1 MGPQISGRKPRPL
14 TSVAWASKER
24 EGEAGEEDVLLQWEN
39 GGASTERSEGPAE
52 PGRPVLASSEDP
64 TRKEGVPV
72 TRNGICPDIP
82 STGNKD
88 CPVSTGS
95 GEGELHPDFNRED
108 RALSRGEYPRRWQ
121 EGWSASQ
128 RPGLLWSLLA
138 GHQGSQ
144 ASGDL
149 AHRQRDRGRPARW
162 LRSGEQFSGK
172 TALRKTALQEI
183 HVQALFSKCTEKGRS
198 GA

>member
-1 MGPQISGRKPRPL
+1 M
-14 TSVAWASKER
+14 
-24 EGEAGEEDVLLQWEN
+24 
-39 GGASTERSEGPAE
+39 
-52 PGRPVLASSEDP
+52 
-64 TRKEGVPV
+64 TRK
-72 TRNGICPDIP
+72 GIRPDIP
-82 STGNKD
+82 STGDKD
-88 CPVSTGS
+88 CPVSAGS
-95 GEGELHPDFNRED
+95 GEEELHPDFNRED

-149 AHRQRDRGRPARW
+149 AHRQRDRGRPARCS
-162 LRSGEQFSGK
+162 RSGEQFSGK

-183 HVQALFSKCTEKGRS
+183 HVHHCKPFLVSAPRKCSQGPRACVPCSTANAPGTLGSQAGILPGGWGHPRDTFVCSRGPDRRGSCLSAELWAESFRTKSST
-198 GA
+198 AL

>member
-1 MGPQISGRKPRPL
+1 M
-14 TSVAWASKER
+14 
-24 EGEAGEEDVLLQWEN
+24 
-39 GGASTERSEGPAE
+39 
-52 PGRPVLASSEDP
+52 
-64 TRKEGVPV
+64 

-149 AHRQRDRGRPARW
+149 AHRQRDRGRPAR
-162 LRSGEQFSGK
+162 
-172 TALRKTALQEI
+172 
-183 HVQALFSKCTEKGRS
+183 
-198 GA
+198 